1 MKSVFSWLF
10 MLLFFFPFELCLA
23 QDTLRTQVFTYA
35 STTRDTFIEF
45 PAGNHNQY
53 EKIWMYYSM
62 RCKKGLVSTA
72 SNRNLGCGEWDYSCN
87 TSIID
92 SNVVDSLKATHPN
105 YIISGYSEDYFP
117 YTSAPTFTIYEFPSR
132 NITNIQGNVETSFV
146 PGENLLTTTQ
156 PWIDNI
162 SGKAY
167 YIIGK
172 DELSGFSAGNIQG
185 IRLKNSG
192 NGALGYFSCRMAKTT
207 KDDFSLEN
215 VMSLPFTDVV
225 QRPISLNSPESDVL
239 FTKPFAY
246 APNSHLVLEITHF
259 GKPTTLEQSSSA
271 YKTNPS
277 IPQYVIK
284 NDHYLQMGSQGVA
297 SLPASGM
304 NTIEK
309 EISVSFWA
317 RGNGNIL
324 PANNSI
330 FYAVDEEGNRQ
341 LNVHLPWSNS
351 RVFWDCGYNSGSFD
365 RIDKAAIPSE
375 FADVWSHWVFTKNTV
390 TGNMKIYLNG
400 TLWHSASGKTKPIH
414 IAEFFLG
421 GNQNGELPYQGDVDD
436 FCVWSKELTT
446 DEIHLILKENVSS
459 GHNLYEYLAAH
470 YDMNKTDNGM
480 IFDRSTYAASA
491 SFPSLPALKRFP
503 VSELFKGYE
512 TVQQRL
518 EIALLKG
525 GLTINSAEGT
535 VRDSIVNSPYA
546 VTSYYVENGNLQMGN
561 TQYLWLA
568 GTFPV
573 FDQNGEIIDETE
585 FPEEDII
592 IVEPL
597 TYYRKFPSKIEL
609 LSFVTPYGIGLDF
622 GLNGKTWIFDV
633 TDYAPVLTGKKRLV
647 MDRGGEWQEEI
658 DIQFVFVKGTPARPV
673 ISLQQIWPAEA
684 YGYTAILSNQHLEP
698 RKIAV
703 EPEVET
709 MKIRTVATGHGQE
722 GEFIPRTHS
731 LLVNNT
737 SLTWSL
743 WKECAENPVYPQGG
757 TWVYDR
763 AGWCPGA
770 PSDLREFEI
779 MSMVG
784 NNPDFLVD
792 YGLNTASGDSRY
804 IVNTQL
810 VKYGPYAF
818 VRDAA
823 IEEIISPSPAAANFR
838 KNPICANPEIVI
850 KNNGSDNLLE
860 VKIEFGVVGSNVYSY
875 QWEGNLS
882 FGQKT
887 NVILPLLSNAD
898 LWNGGTFFARIISV
912 NNGQDEYAPNNE
924 RKSPVS
930 ITRMVQDGII
940 VSMRTNGAPGET
952 SWTIKDANGTIVG
965 KSRTSL
971 AANTMYN
978 DTIRGLSGCYIL
990 QFRDTD
996 DDGISWW
1003 ANGDGNGII
1012 RAKGLKEETFTVFQP
1027 DFGREYSFPFVAV
1040 ASNTVLEQGSDF
1052 PVMITPNPAHDQIKI
1067 VTGSGFGISN
1077 IQILNEAGQIRVQ
1090 TDVFLN
1096 NNGQYEANIDI
1107 SEFNAGFY
1115 LVRFLGQHGI
1125 YTAKFVK
1132 I

>member
-1 MKSVFSWLF
+1 MKSFFSWIFILV
-10 MLLFFFPFELCLA
+10 FFVPLEICLA

-35 STTRDTFIEF
+35 STTRDTVIEF
-45 PAGNHNQY
+45 PAGDHTQY
-53 EKIWMYYSM
+53 EKIWMHYSM
-62 RCKKGLVSTA
+62 RCKKGLVSTS

-92 SNVVDSLKATHPN
+92 SNAVDSLKATHPN

-117 YTSAPTFTIYEFPSR
+117 YTTLPTFTIYEFPSR
-132 NITNIQGNVETSFV
+132 NITNIQGSVESSFI
-146 PGENLLTTTQ
+146 PGETLSTTTR

-172 DELSGFSAGNIQG
+172 EELVGFSGGNIQG

-192 NGALGYFSCRMAKTT
+192 IGTMGYFSCKMAKTT
-207 KDDFSLEN
+207 NDDLSFEN
-215 VMSLPFTDVV
+215 ITSLPFTEVV
-225 QRPISLNSPESDVL
+225 QRPINLASPEADIF
-239 FTKPFAY
+239 FTKPFTY
-246 APNSHLVLEITHF
+246 SPNSNLVLEITHF
-259 GKPTTLEQSSSA
+259 GSTPTLEQSSSA
-271 YKTNPS
+271 YKTNPA
-277 IPQYVIK
+277 IPQYVNK

-297 SLPASGM
+297 SLPTASM
-304 NTIEK
+304 TSIEK
-309 EISVSFWA
+309 EISISFWA
-317 RGNGNIL
+317 RGNGSIL

-330 FYAVDEEGNRQ
+330 FYATDEEGNRQ

-351 RVFWDCGYNSGSFD
+351 RVFWDCGYGAGSYD
-365 RIDKAAIPSE
+365 RMDKAAIPSE
-375 FADVWSHWVFTKNTV
+375 FADTWSHWVFTKNTV
-390 TGNMKIYLNG
+390 TGSMKIYLNG
-400 TLWHSASGKTKPIH
+400 TLWHSATGKTKPIH
-414 IAEFFLG
+414 IAQFFLG

-436 FCVWSKELTT
+436 FCVWTKELSS
-446 DEIHLILKENVSS
+446 DEIQLILKENVSP
-459 GHNLYEYLAAH
+459 GNNLYDYLAAH
-470 YDMNKTDNGM
+470 YDMNKTDNRM
-480 IFDRSTYAASA
+480 IFDRSAHAASA
-491 SFPSLPALKRFP
+491 SFSSIPAQKRFP

-518 EIALLKG
+518 EISLLKG
-525 GLTINSAEGT
+525 NLTINSIEST

-546 VTSYYVENGNLQMGN
+546 VTEYQVVYSNLISGS
-561 TQYLWLA
+561 TRYLWLA
-568 GTFPV
+568 GVFPV
-573 FDQNGEIIDETE
+573 YDQNGEIIDETE
-585 FPEEDII
+585 FQEEDII

-622 GLNGKTWIFDV
+622 GLSGKTWIFDV
-633 TDYAPVLTGKKRLV
+633 TDYAPILKGKKRLV

-658 DIQFVFVKGTPARPV
+658 NIQFVFVKGTPARPV

-698 RKIAV
+698 RKITV
-703 EPEVET
+703 EPEVT
-709 MKIRTVATGHGQE
+709 SMKIRTVATGHGQE

-743 WKECAENPVYPQGG
+743 WKECADNAVYPQGG

-784 NNPDFLVD
+784 SNPDFLVD

-810 VKYGPYAF
+810 VKYGPNSF
-818 VRDAA
+818 TRDAN
-823 IEEIISPSPAAANFR
+823 IEEIISPSPAAAHFR

-850 KNNGSDNLLE
+850 KNNGAENLLQA
-860 VKIEFGVVGSNVYSY
+860 KIEFGVIGGNLYTY
-875 QWEGNLS
+875 TWEGNLA
-882 FGQKT
+882 FDQKT
-887 NVILPLLSNAD
+887 NVTLPLLSNAD
-898 LWNGGTFFARIISV
+898 LWNGGTFFARIVSI
-912 NNGQDEYAPNNE
+912 NNGQDEYLPNNE
-924 RKSPVS
+924 RQSP
-930 ITRMVQDGII
+930 IALTRVIQDGII
-940 VSMRTNGAPGET
+940 VSMRTNGAPGES
-952 SWTIKDANGTIVG
+952 SWTLKDAEGTIVG
-965 KSRTSL
+965 KSKVGL

-1003 ANGDGNGII
+1003 ANGDGNGVI
-1012 RAKGLKEETFTVFQP
+1012 RAKGLKEESFTVFQP

-1040 ASNTVLEQGSDF
+1040 ASNSTIEQSSDF
-1052 PVMITPNPAHDQIKI
+1052 PVLIAPNPAYDQINI
-1067 VTGSGFGISN
+1067 IAGAGIGLSN
-1077 IQILNEAGQIRVQ
+1077 IQIMDEAGHVLLQ
-1090 TDVFLN
+1090 TEVYLN
-1096 NNGQYEANIDI
+1096 GKGQYEANVNI
-1107 SEFNAGFY
+1107 SAFKPGFY

-1125 YTAKFVK
+1125 KTAKFVK